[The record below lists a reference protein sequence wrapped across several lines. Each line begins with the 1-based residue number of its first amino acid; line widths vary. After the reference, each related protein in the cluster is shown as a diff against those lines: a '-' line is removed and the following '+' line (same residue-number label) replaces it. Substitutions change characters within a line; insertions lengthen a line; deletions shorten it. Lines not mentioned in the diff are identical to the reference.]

1 MQIGAAR
8 GPCLAS
14 LATKQS
20 TNFDCTNKYFKAGD
34 NHELLYSQVI
44 LLSSWVE
51 KLSEE
56 TQVLQTEF

>member
-34 NHELLYSQVI
+34 NHELFKSFFYQVE
-44 LLSSWVE
+44 L
-51 KLSEE
+51 KN
-56 TQVLQTEF
+56 

>member
-8 GPCLAS
+8 GPGLAS

-34 NHELLYSQVI
+34 NHELQCTTA
-44 LLSSWVE
+44 
-51 KLSEE
+51 KLAAFFTSP
-56 TQVLQTEF
+56 